1 MTRYERL
8 MQMSL
13 EELARSPL
21 LECPYR
27 GEEQLLMCDAYIDS
41 CAVCIEDWLRQEER
55 EGEL

>member
-21 LECPYR
+21 LACPYK
-27 GEEQLLMCDAYIDS
+27 GEEQRLMCDAYLDS
-41 CAVCIEDWLRQEER
+41 CGVCVGDWLRQEER
-55 EGEL
+55 GEE